1 MLPKIGRNDLCPCG
15 SGLKYKRCCL
25 AKVSPRA
32 EVLGSSQQ
40 FRFEAGSYGSAGAF
54 VPSVACLKR
63 GGDDEN
69 YHYMLV
75 RPEKPCE
82 GEDQA
87 SKVAHQDLD
96 SAAAER
102 DRVGT
107 AAAFATSLR
116 EAGYVRLDDFHIAAS
131 DDGPPNTVRH
141 GGDNLEA
148 LQRVWYR
155 RGFTEILADRTSLHT
170 SEFGAEDLLEDIAAG
185 IRDNDL
191 LDAGGVYGD
200 PLVGEP
206 VQIDELV
213 LELEGRQI
221 EITVYNRAIMLFQTN
236 EDIYPRVHRVCCL
249 IDRVDPPPDVQGRAM
264 D

>member
-1 MLPKIGRNDLCPCG
+1 MSPKISRNDPCPCG

-25 AKVSPRA
+25 GKVSPRA
-32 EVLGSSQQ
+32 EALGSPQQ
-40 FRFEAGSYGSAGAF
+40 FRFEAGSYGFAGAF

-63 GGDDEN
+63 AGDEEH

-75 RPEKPCE
+75 RPEDPCE

-87 SKVAHQDLD
+87 SELAHRDLD
-96 SAAAER
+96 TAASEG

-107 AAAFATSLR
+107 ATAFATSLR
-116 EAGYVRLDDFHIAAS
+116 QAGYVRLDDFQIAES
-131 DDGPPNTVRH
+131 DHGPAETGRH
-141 GGDNLEA
+141 GGDSPEPLR
-148 LQRVWYR
+148 RVWYR
-155 RGFTEILADRTSLHT
+155 RGFTENLTDRTSLHT
-170 SEFGAEDLLEDIAAG
+170 SEFGSEEIPEDIAAG

-213 LELEGRQI
+213 LELEGRQVD
-221 EITVYNRAIMLFQTN
+221 ITVYNRAIMLFQTN

-249 IDRVDPPPDVQGRAM
+249 IDRVDPPPDGQRRAM

>member
-1 MLPKIGRNDLCPCG
+1 MSPNIGRNDPCPCG

-25 AKVSPRA
+25 GKVSPRA
-32 EVLGSSQQ
+32 EVVGSPQP

-63 GGDDEN
+63 AGDEEC

-75 RPEKPCE
+75 RHEDPCE

-87 SKVAHQDLD
+87 SEIAHQDLD
-96 SAAAER
+96 TAAAER
-102 DRVGT
+102 DRAGT

-116 EAGYVRLDDFHIAAS
+116 AAGYVRLDDFHIAEG
-131 DDGPPNTVRH
+131 DDGPPESIRH
-141 GGDNLEA
+141 GGDSHESLR
-148 LQRVWYR
+148 RVWYR
-155 RGFTEILADRTSLHT
+155 RGFIENLTDRSSLHT
-170 SEFGAEDLLEDIAAG
+170 SEFSSEDLPEDIAAG

-206 VQIDELV
+206 LQIDELV
-213 LELEGRQI
+213 LELGGRQI
-221 EITVYNRAIMLFQTN
+221 ELTVYNRAVMLFQTN
-236 EDIYPRVHRVCCL
+236 EDIYPRIHRV
-249 IDRVDPPPDVQGRAM
+249 PPVSG
-264 D
+264 